1 MSREFLRFDPTL
13 CPTEIED
20 IPRFLDNMFLEIR
33 TVLDLVRDGHLDVT
47 NVEPTNPYQG
57 DITSIVSTSPLC
69 INACVCP
76 CGLPVPNPAPALSSE
91 PPPSSSCATFSSSV
105 CSPSKK
111 LAAFL
116 QA

>member
-57 DITSIVSTSPLC
+57 DIRYDDGTNWNPGSGGEGIYFY
-69 INACVCP
+69 NAS
-76 CGLPVPNPAPALSSE
+76 GAW
-91 PPPSSSCATFSSSV
+91 T
-105 CSPSKK
+105 K
-111 LAAFL
+111 L
-116 QA
+116 

>member
-13 CPTEIED
+13 CPTELEE

-57 DITSIVSTSPLC
+57 DIRYADGT
-69 INACVCP
+69 NW
-76 CGLPVPNPAPALSSE
+76 N
-91 PPPSSSCATFSSSV
+91 PSSGGEGIYFYNAAGAWT
-105 CSPSKK
+105 K
-111 LAAFL
+111 L
-116 QA
+116 

>member
-47 NVEPTNPYQG
+47 NIEPTNP
-57 DITSIVSTSPLC
+57 
-69 INACVCP
+69 
-76 CGLPVPNPAPALSSE
+76 
-91 PPPSSSCATFSSSV
+91 
-105 CSPSKK
+105 
-111 LAAFL
+111 
-116 QA
+116 

>member
-20 IPRFLDNMFLEIR
+20 IPRFLDNMFLAIR

-57 DITSIVSTSPLC
+57 DIRYADGNKRTTSSGGEGIYLYK
-69 INACVCP
+69 AA
-76 CGLPVPNPAPALSSE
+76 GAL
-91 PPPSSSCATFSSSV
+91 T
-105 CSPSKK
+105 K
-111 LAAFL
+111 L
-116 QA
+116 